1 LVINFKEEL
10 ESSKINFVPYMIDY
24 ADFWT
29 GLSHQSIQIELT
41 EIKNKIVFDKQK
53 PFLQAQSEI
62 NKIIK

>member
-1 LVINFKEEL
+1 
-10 ESSKINFVPYMIDY
+10 MIDY